1 MKKGFVLALCLA
13 AACSKA
19 GDKPADSAQAAAAGG
34 AKKLTIAMIGKS
46 SNNPVFL
53 AARTGAEA
61 AAKELSAKENM
72 TIDVAWLTPPQ
83 EDGEVQAQRIRQA
96 VNDGAGAILIA
107 ASDAGKVTGAIND
120 AVDRGVAVMT
130 FDSDAPQSKRFAYYG
145 VDDIKTGQQ
154 TMAELATMMGGK
166 GKVAILAGN
175 QNAPNLQH
183 RVQGVKEEAKKYPG
197 ITI

>member
-19 GDKPADSAQAAAAGG
+19 GDKPADSTRTAAGGTAAAAG
-34 AKKLTIAMIGKS
+34 AKKLTIAVIGKS

-72 TIDVAWLTPPQ
+72 AIDVAWLTPPQ

-96 VNDGAGAILIA
+96 VN
-107 ASDAGKVTGAIND
+107 
-120 AVDRGVAVMT
+120 
-130 FDSDAPQSKRFAYYG
+130 
-145 VDDIKTGQQ
+145 
-154 TMAELATMMGGK
+154 
-166 GKVAILAGN
+166 
-175 QNAPNLQH
+175 
-183 RVQGVKEEAKKYPG
+183 
-197 ITI
+197 